1 MGARLSKFSQMRLA
15 LKSLNLAEKV
25 VRAERAAT
33 RGGKLINA
41 TTTILGVT
49 VGGAGFYEGA
59 NTMQNIMKGVPMF
72 D

>member
-1 MGARLSKFSQMRLA
+1 LSKFDQIRVGLKA
-15 LKSLNLAEKV
+15 LNRAEKI
-25 VRAERAAT
+25 VRAERTAT
-33 RGGKLINA
+33 RGGKAINT

-49 VGGAGFYEGA
+49 VGGAAFYEGA